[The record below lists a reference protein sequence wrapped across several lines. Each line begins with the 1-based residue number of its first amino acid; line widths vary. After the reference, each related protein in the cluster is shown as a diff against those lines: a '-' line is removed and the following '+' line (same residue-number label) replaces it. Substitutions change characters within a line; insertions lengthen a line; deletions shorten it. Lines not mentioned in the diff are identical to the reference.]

1 MKKTW
6 SSLMLVL
13 LAAALILTP
22 AAGQTAKDVL
32 DKMIQ
37 ASGGRKALEA
47 IKDTTSTGSIEM
59 VQMGM
64 SGSMTMYNKEPNL
77 MRMDMEAQGFSMT
90 QAFDGQSAWQT
101 NPMTG
106 AAEVM
111 PEQQGLYVKR
121 GALGNASLLA
131 PEAFGLTY
139 EFKGTEKLNDKDYL
153 VLVQKHADGYTVALY
168 LDPQTYLPYKTKGKT
183 LDMMGAEVDQET
195 VQEDYQTTDGI
206 PSARSL
212 IIYQNGVEFIRV
224 KISSVKYNSGL
235 EDSLFKMKQ

>member
-1 MKKTW
+1 MKKTIG
-6 SSLMLVL
+6 SLMLML

-32 DKMIQ
+32 EKMIQ
-37 ASGGRKALEA
+37 AAGGRKALEA
-47 IKDTTSTGSIEM
+47 IKDTTSTGSFEL

-64 SGSMTMYNKEPNL
+64 SGTMTSYNKEPNL
-77 MRMDMEAQGFSMT
+77 MRMDMEAQGFAMT
-90 QAFDGQSAWQT
+90 QAFDGQTAWQT

-106 AAEVM
+106 GSEVM

-121 GALGNASLLA
+121 GSWGNVSLLK
-131 PEAFGLTY
+131 PEAFGIAY
-139 EFKGTEKLNDKDYL
+139 EFKGTEKVNDKDYL
-153 VLVQKHADGYTVALY
+153 VLVQKQADGYTVSLY
-168 LDPQTYLPYKTKGKT
+168 LDPQTYLPYKSKGKT

-212 IIYQNGVEFIRV
+212 TIFQNGVEFIRV
-224 KISSVKYNSGL
+224 KINSVKFNSDL